1 MHTKP
6 LLPSLLLAFAAGITA
21 QAHAAGDDATPLSPQ
36 TCQSVRHELD
46 AMGMHVREART
57 DRAGEAPA
65 SDPYQTL
72 ALELETHLAALQA
85 SLPVQATQRAQASVL
100 LSDMRDA
107 LVLIRGATH
116 REARLLAV
124 QRLED
129 DQRLYNRVLDTLG
142 CATPRP
148 TAL

>member
-1 MHTKP
+1 MNTKT
-6 LLPSLLLAFAAGITA
+6 LLPSLLLAFAAGIA
-21 QAHAAGDDATPLSPQ
+21 VQAHAAEDEAKPLSPQ

-46 AMGMHVREART
+46 AMGVHVREART
-57 DRAGEAPA
+57 DRAGEAA
-65 SDPYQTL
+65 SSDPYQTL
-72 ALELETHLAALQA
+72 AHELETHLQALQA
-85 SLPVQATQRAQASVL
+85 SLPAQATPRAQASVL

-116 REARLLAV
+116 LDARQLAV
-124 QRLED
+124 RRLED